1 MNEKEKTRE
10 DPLLALIYVK
20 GGRDVHGIFRET
32 QWMSVYQNL
41 DSPCLWGNQ
50 PHDIIEIKVP
60 LWENME
66 VYLIFTKNLS
76 QSILSDRYYLLIC
89 EYRKRPEPPKVQYP

>member
-10 DPLLALIYVK
+10 DPLLALVYVK
-20 GGRDVHGIFRET
+20 GGDVHGIFRET

-76 QSILSDRYYLLIC
+76 QSIQNLSTKRLL
-89 EYRKRPEPPKVQYP
+89 KVVFLFIKSWKFYNVS